1 MTGQSNPTSDHQSW
15 SSGYG
20 PESTRPNEQA
30 TLFPVRVRR
39 SNGDIDDGWL
49 PRTPVLRNGVS
60 YTPVYKPTEGGVL
73 SKMVPTAEINAL
85 NSSTPEVR
93 RVGDIVPV
101 QRGMGDRAV
110 HYLVNPPSLESP
122 AHAQPEVSAEKDP
135 RYERLFAPPEIQ
147 GDTGEDN
154 LKFDYGKLWAETDE
168 EVAEL
173 EAYQRGYDRQVEERR
188 AAEEQK
194 FRVTEDSE
202 RKAFSRLIRAMSYDE
217 ALEEIVRRRQAEK
230 HIQSSLE
237 MVDLIRTDADL
248 RYDLGAYLMDKLKE
262 NIYKMPDRV
271 AVDRQKTPEH
281 IGYKHLGRLSSQEYA
296 VLLALAMLDG
306 TYHEPDHNPIKRLPG
321 GQVELGQHRAAAEIL
336 LSY

>member
-1 MTGQSNPTSDHQSW
+1 MTEQPNPTPNQQSW

-20 PESTRPNEQA
+20 PESTSS
-30 TLFPVRVRR
+30 PVRVRR
-39 SNGDIDDGWL
+39 SSGDIDEGWFSRAPIL
-49 PRTPVLRNGVS
+49 HNGVN

-73 SKMVPTAEINAL
+73 SKMVPTAEITAL

-93 RVGDIVPV
+93 RVGDVVPV

-110 HYLVNPPSLESP
+110 HYLVGLPSLESP

-135 RYERLFAPPEIQ
+135 RYERLFAPPEVQ
-147 GDTGEDN
+147 EDTSEDD
-154 LKFDYGKLWAETDE
+154 LKFDYGKLWAKTDE

-202 RKAFSRLIRAMSYDE
+202 RKALSRLIRAMSYDE
-217 ALEEIVRRRQAEK
+217 ALEEMVRQRQAEK
-230 HIQSSLE
+230 HIKSSLE

-262 NIYKMPDRV
+262 NIDRMPERV
-271 AVDRQKTPEH
+271 AVDGQKNPGH
-281 IGYKHLGRLSSQEYA
+281 RGYKHLGRLTSQEYA

-306 TYHEPDHNPIKRLPG
+306 TYQEPSHDPIKRLPDG
-321 GQVELGQHRAAAEIL
+321 SVELGQHRAAAEIL
-336 LSY
+336 LSYQVRKI